1 MDAFLSRVERS
12 LKGKLKEE
20 MGHLDFEYEAGDYYY
35 KAKNVLTLSGCDDS
49 ISMFITFF
57 SDKSFRISAIFDEI
71 ELTLPVARLM
81 NSLMDEEA
89 PEDNLMLY
97 ISKKNFLTVE
107 RTGTLY
113 DPNYAGEV
121 AFDFM
126 MKLIDL
132 SKKSDFKILTDF
144 TH

>member
-12 LKGKLKEE
+12 LKEKLKEE
-20 MGHLDFEYEAGDYYY
+20 MGHLEFEYEAGDYYY
-35 KAKNVLTLSGCDDS
+35 KAKNILTLSGCDDR

-57 SDKSFRISAIFDEI
+57 SDKSFCISAIFDEI

-89 PEDNLMLY
+89 PQDDLMLY
-97 ISKKNFLTVE
+97 ISKNNFLTVE

-126 MKLIDL
+126 MKLVDL
-132 SKKSDFKILTDF
+132 SKKTDFKILTDF

>member
-1 MDAFLSRVERS
+1 
-12 LKGKLKEE
+12 
-20 MGHLDFEYEAGDYYY
+20 
-35 KAKNVLTLSGCDDS
+35 
-49 ISMFITFF
+49 
-57 SDKSFRISAIFDEI
+57 
-71 ELTLPVARLM
+71 M

-126 MKLIDL
+126 MKLVDL

>member
-20 MGHLDFEYEAGDYYY
+20 MSHLDFEYEAGDYYY

-126 MKLIDL
+126 MKLVDL

>member
-126 MKLIDL
+126 MKLVDL